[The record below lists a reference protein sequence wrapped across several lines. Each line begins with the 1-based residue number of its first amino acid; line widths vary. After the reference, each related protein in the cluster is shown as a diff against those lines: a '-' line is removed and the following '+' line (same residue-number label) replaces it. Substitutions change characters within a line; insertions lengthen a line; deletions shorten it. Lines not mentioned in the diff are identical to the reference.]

1 MEDNIIPIITYN
13 NPNLIPFN
21 TKYFTVEDF
30 RCIMLKYSYFNNN
43 TWSDRLINPYYVHIF
58 DCNKDYI
65 GYFKIQLTFN
75 TPLAENDPEYVL
87 GLHLFHHYLIK
98 TCNIWS
104 NNFVLFLP
112 DPYQFY
118 MRISDKDIGHEI

>member
-1 MEDNIIPIITYN
+1 MENNIIPIITFN

-21 TKYFTVEDF
+21 IKYFNIEDF
-30 RCIMLKYSYFNNN
+30 ISIMQKYNYFNNA
-43 TWSDRLINPYYVHIF
+43 WSDRLICPYYMHIF

-65 GYFKIQLTFN
+65 GYFKFQLTFN
-75 TPLAENDPEYVL
+75 TLSVEDDPEYVL
-87 GLHLFHHYLIK
+87 ALHLFHHYLIK

-118 MRISDKDIGHEI
+118 MRISDKNKNDDI